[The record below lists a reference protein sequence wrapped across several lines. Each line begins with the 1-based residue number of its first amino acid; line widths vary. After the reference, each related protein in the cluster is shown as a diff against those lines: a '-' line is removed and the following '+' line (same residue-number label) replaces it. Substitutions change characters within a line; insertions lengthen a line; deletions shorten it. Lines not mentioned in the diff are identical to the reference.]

1 MSKKFL
7 ALCAIAI
14 GKSIIECGQPLPANV
29 DDGKIKALL
38 ANGSI
43 EPADAEIDNA
53 ADVAEKARIQALICR
68 ATELGI
74 HHAEEIK
81 TKALEAMVAEAEAKI
96 AAEPATPPASGTETV
111 LPTVTGDGS
120 GQALPEVSDTMKDA
134 EGVVFDGG
142 ELAGVVTD
150 GAIKPL
156 EDLTVAELKKMA
168 ADAGVKGAAN
178 MNKAALVAALSAA

>member
-14 GKSIIECGQPLPANV
+14 GKSIIEPGKPLPADV
-29 DDGKIKALL
+29 TDGKIKALL

-43 EPADAEIDNA
+43 EPAVAEIDNA
-53 ADVAEKARIQALICR
+53 ADAAETARIQALICR

-96 AAEPATPPASGTETV
+96 AAE
-111 LPTVTGDGS
+111 
-120 GQALPEVSDTMKDA
+120 
-134 EGVVFDGG
+134 GVVFDGG
-142 ELAGVVTD
+142 ELAGVVTTD

-168 ADAGVKGAAN
+168 ADAGVKGFAN
-178 MNKAALVAALSAA
+178 MNKAKLIEALAAA

>member
-1 MSKKFL
+1 MSGKKLFM

-14 GKSIIECGQPLPANV
+14 GKSIIEPGKPLPADV
-29 DDGKIKALL
+29 TDGKIKALL

-43 EPADAEIDNA
+43 EPAVAEIDNA
-53 ADVAEKARIQALICR
+53 ADAAETARIQALICR

-81 TKALEAMVAEAEAKI
+81 TKALEAMVAEAEA
-96 AAEPATPPASGTETV
+96 A
-111 LPTVTGDGS
+111 
-120 GQALPEVSDTMKDA
+120 A

-142 ELAGVVTD
+142 ELAGVVTTD

-168 ADAGVKGAAN
+168 ADAGVKGFAN
-178 MNKAALVAALSAA
+178 MNKAKLIEALAAA